1 MKKFIAVI
9 MVLVCVL
16 AGASASA
23 AVTYENVVD
32 IFLTVKDYDSTSLK
46 YEDYYGES
54 DSFTD
59 FVNYFHDD
67 YDVYIGI
74 INNDESA
81 NVQLIGQ
88 SADWFTHYVNFD
100 TSAQDGIVNIYSVFT
115 ALADNIKEDETQ
127 AVFFFADLYTTNTLC
142 FFCSSWTEA
151 DVEAY
156 NDAHEESPLAVT
168 KDVAILKMNYAF
180 AKN

>member
-9 MVLVCVL
+9 MVLVCIL

-88 SADWFTHYVNFD
+88 SADEFTHYVNFD
-100 TSAQDGIVNIYSVFT
+100 TSAQNGIVNIYSVFT
-115 ALADNIKEDETQ
+115 ALADNIKEDETPYS
-127 AVFFFADLYTTNTLC
+127 F
-142 FFCSSWTEA
+142 S
-151 DVEAY
+151 
-156 NDAHEESPLAVT
+156 HKSP
-168 KDVAILKMNYAF
+168 
-180 AKN
+180 

>member
-9 MVLVCVL
+9 MVLVCIL

-32 IFLTVKDYDSTSLK
+32 IFLTVKGYDSASFK
-46 YEDYYGES
+46 YEDFYSES
-54 DSFTD
+54 GFLED

-67 YDVYIGI
+67 YDIYIGI
-74 INNDESA
+74 INDDECA

-88 SADWFTHYVNFD
+88 SADEITHYVNFD
-100 TSAQDGIVNIYSVFT
+100 TSAQDGITNIYSVFT

-127 AVFFFADLYTTNTLC
+127 AIFFFAELYTTNTLC

-156 NDAHEESPLAVT
+156 NDAHEELPLAVT
-168 KDVAILKMNYAF
+168 KDVAILQMNYAF